1 MSALMIVIRCPKM
14 GRAIPTGIET
24 DESSFKRIPDVLSR
38 TRCLACGCDHVWW
51 KRETWLADALPDNSR
66 QKTAA

>member
-1 MSALMIVIRCPKM
+1 MASLLFTCPITHHQ
-14 GRAIPTGIET
+14 ASTGIET

-38 TRCLACGCDHVWW
+38 TRCLACGYDHVWW
-51 KRETWLADALPDNSR
+51 KRETWLADAFPDNWQ